1 MKRGCVAWL
10 TGLSGAGKSTIA
22 TLAAAML
29 RDRGV
34 SVSVLDGDV
43 VRQHR
48 HAHLGFS
55 PADIREN
62 NRLVVGLCAEA
73 LQHHDVVLV
82 PLISPFRDSRAA
94 AREALGAQFFEVY
107 VKASLAEVTRRDPK
121 GLYRQARE
129 GRLSGLI
136 GVDAVVPYEPPEA
149 PALTLDTERVDK
161 TGCATE
167 LVRFI
172 LDQRHSPPRCS

>member
-1 MKRGCVAWL
+1 MKHGCVAWL
-10 TGLSGAGKSTIA
+10 TGLSGAGKSVIA
-22 TLAAAML
+22 TLTASML
-29 RDRGV
+29 RDQGL
-34 SVSVLDGDV
+34 SVDILDGDT
-43 VRQHR
+43 VRQRR

-62 NRLVVGLCAEA
+62 NRLVVGLCSEA
-73 LQHHDVVLV
+73 RERHDVVLV
-82 PLISPFRDSRAA
+82 PVISPFRDSRAA
-94 AREALGAQFFEVY
+94 AREAFGTGFFEVY
-107 VKASLAEVTRRDPK
+107 VKASLAEVTRRDTK

-136 GVDAVVPYEPPEA
+136 GVDPAVPYEPPDT
-149 PALTLDTERVDK
+149 PALTLDTERVDE

-172 LDQRHSPPRCS
+172 LDQRHSPSCS